1 MRQCDRGKW
10 QACFHV
16 YLVQKKTDLKHYICH
31 IYSVTMYKKNPYMLY
46 IGSIITKM
54 LLQCHR
60 QIDLIKLN
68 SQTAMLSTTTTN
80 LYKLINPKHRYTTEL
95 HTDYSTSLL
104 FCHPFSAVILHTQ
117 CASQLCS
124 KYAALDQIKLAAL
137 YHGLRKKNMKIL
149 S

>member
-1 MRQCDRGKW
+1 MRFSVTGKQ

-16 YLVQKKTDLKHYICH
+16 CLVQKKTGLEHCICH
-31 IYSVTMYKKNPYMLY
+31 IYSVTNLQCTNNRTCY
-46 IGSIITKM
+46 IQSIITKM

-68 SQTAMLSTTTTN
+68 SQTAMLSKTTTN
-80 LYKLINPKHRYTTEL
+80 LYKLINPKHQYTTEL

-137 YHGLRKKNMKIL
+137 YHGLRKKT
-149 S
+149 